1 MRKFGG
7 IQKKTMQTLQTGS
20 FLNLENDSIVEALK
34 FTARR
39 LAEHSGSVIAE
50 NLNAPSLENLAN
62 NLWEK
67 AEYVARE
74 TERQR
79 LKQIFVENFTER
91 FRELKPDI
99 SATDNSSFEPRILT
113 TETTDS
119 IDKSPAPEII
129 EPGESVTDEN
139 ALSSATSKETTTVV
153 QRNSD
158 EFLGFVEN
166 EESTAQASTAESET
180 KISNASEETAQNA
193 HETIS
198 ETLKPENHQAVDET
212 PGAENKIAAQTETSV
227 TKPNDVKPQ
236 TAAKSEPSAMSASKN
251 NQPAT
256 NVKEPFDF
264 EKCTINL
271 NLSLLPTESGSSRR
285 KAIISAASH
294 DLPPEIDFL
303 EIAEGEDLKQ
313 IADTVLE
320 KLARFKQTL
329 PVKYIEQLRASKTT
343 SAKKSKNAKA
353 NTVPTQSIT
362 NKSDNEKLSGE
373 QNVQEEKNVET
384 KETQSATK
392 ANENKTTASS
402 EFVPTANQTVAANEI
417 QQSLF

>member
-1 MRKFGG
+1 
-7 IQKKTMQTLQTGS
+7 MQTLTAGS
-20 FLNLENDSIVEALK
+20 FLNLENDRAVEALK

-39 LAEHSGSVIAE
+39 LAEHSANVVAE
-50 NLNAPSLENLAN
+50 NFNAASLENLAN

-91 FRELKPDI
+91 FCELKPDV
-99 SATDNSSFEPRILT
+99 TGTEDSSVEPTILT

-129 EPGESVTDEN
+129 EPGESLTDEN

-180 KISNASEETAQNA
+180 KISNASEETAQTA

-212 PGAENKIAAQTETSV
+212 PGAENQIAAQTETSV
-227 TKPNDVKPQ
+227 TKPNDAKPQ

-256 NVKEPFDF
+256 SVKEPFDF

-320 KLARFKQTL
+320 KLKRFKQTL

-343 SAKKSKNAKA
+343 SAKKSKTAKA
-353 NTVPTQSIT
+353 NTAPTQTVSIKP
-362 NKSDNEKLSGE
+362 NDENESGE
-373 QNVQEEKNVET
+373 QKVQEEKNVET
-384 KETQSATK
+384 EETQVATR
-392 ANENKTTASS
+392 AEENKMNDSS
-402 EFVPTANQTVAANEI
+402 GFVPTANQTVAANEI